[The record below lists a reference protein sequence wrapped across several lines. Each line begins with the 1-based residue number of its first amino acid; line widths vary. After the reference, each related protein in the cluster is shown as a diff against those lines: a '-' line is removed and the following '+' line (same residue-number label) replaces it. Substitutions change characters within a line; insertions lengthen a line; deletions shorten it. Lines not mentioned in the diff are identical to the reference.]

1 MEALILHYAET
12 VRPLDIIILVVL
24 LYNTWRI
31 RFLTRV
37 ILNGGA
43 RHGEKEKAEK
53 H

>member
-31 RFLTRV
+31 RFLTKV
-37 ILNGGA
+37 ILNGGI
-43 RHGEKEKAEK
+43 RHGEKAKEKRR
-53 H
+53 